1 MSAANGHDLTR
12 WNVASAA
19 IGGGAWSVIA
29 LLWLIGKLAV
39 RDLDLFLLLAFALV
53 VPLVIPLVI
62 PLTVTHGPRGSAHNL
77 YVYAIALQPIAAVC
91 GIIAVFAASAT
102 PLALIGALGWLV
114 YTALLAAMSLVRTAP
129 ELWRKRLSL
138 TDLCRAL
145 ALIYLPIAGIWFT
158 LDRLGTRPLG
168 FSHTTVLLTA
178 VHFHFIALGALT
190 LTGWTGR
197 VLQTHPTSFILAI
210 YRVAAL
216 GMIVGPLL
224 VAAGITLT
232 QLTGLHALESCAAVL
247 LALSEIVIAML
258 TLRCIVPA
266 IVSPFAKGLLTVS
279 GGAVALTMAL
289 AMAYA
294 LGMATGAWK
303 ITIPQ
308 MIAFHGWLN
317 ALAFS
322 ACGLL
327 GWRLALWRQESL
339 MGGIACASSSPVEL
353 D

>member
-1 MSAANGHDLTR
+1 MSAANGSDLTR

-19 IGGGAWSVIA
+19 IGGGAWLVTA

-39 RDLDLFLLLAFALV
+39 RDLDLLLLLAFAVV
-53 VPLVIPLVI
+53 VPLVIPL
-62 PLTVTHGPRGSAHNL
+62 TATTGMRRTAHNL
-77 YVYAIALQPIAAVC
+77 YSYAIVLQPVAALC
-91 GIIAVFAASAT
+91 GVIAVFAQAAT

-114 YTALLAAMSLVRTAP
+114 YTALLATMVLAHTAP
-129 ELWRKRLSL
+129 ELWRRRLSL

-145 ALIYLPIAGIWFT
+145 ALIYLPIAGIWFA
-158 LDRLGTRPLG
+158 LDRLGARPLG
-168 FSHTTVLLTA
+168 FSQTTVLLTA
-178 VHFHFIALGALT
+178 VHFHFITLGALT
-190 LTGWTGR
+190 LTGWAGR
-197 VLQTHPTSFILAI
+197 VLPAHPTTFVAGV

-224 VAAGITLT
+224 VATGITIT
-232 QLTGLHALESCAAVL
+232 QLTGPRALESCAAVL

-266 IVSPFAKGLLTVS
+266 IVSPFAKGLLTLS
-279 GGAVALTMAL
+279 SGAVVLTMAI
-289 AMAYA
+289 AVAYA

-308 MIAFHGWLN
+308 MIALHGWLN

-339 MGGIACASSSPVEL
+339 MGGIACASSSPAER